1 MTREQTQALI
11 DHLNELLA
19 GDDAQ
24 AFDMTFDLLK
34 AEGINFILDPETEQ
48 YVLLEEGE

>member
-11 DHLNELLA
+11 DHLNELLDS
-19 GDDAQ
+19 DDAR

-34 AEGINFILDPETEQ
+34 AEGVNFILDPETEQ
-48 YVLLEEGE
+48 YVLPGEGE